1 MYEAIKADEPL
12 MEIIGGRV
20 TSTCFEIPP
29 DMEDNTDIPNII
41 ITDDGFQNQI
51 DTKDYVWEGAED
63 QVQVTVDIGA
73 NSPSDVK
80 TIMRKVRKAIE
91 TYMVALTD
99 SERPELIAL
108 TSDGLAWD
116 WMKPCYYQKLTYQC
130 IISADIEA
138 DEQEEN

>member
-1 MYEAIKADEPL
+1 MYEAIKADESL

-29 DMEDNTDIPNII
+29 DMEDNTDVPNII

-63 QVQVTVDIGA
+63 QVQVTVDIAA

-80 TIMRKVRKAIE
+80 TIVRKVRKAIE

-99 SERPELIAL
+99 SERPELTSL

-116 WMKPCYYQKLTYQC
+116 GMKPCYYQKLTYQC
-130 IISADIEA
+130 IINADIEE